1 MNVHRAS
8 RLLLACAALAAPA
21 SLSAQAF
28 GLSEI
33 GSCAI
38 ARGFATSASPCKD
51 ASTIFWNPAAAT
63 NIDGWNVV
71 AGAASIAVGGAFRQ
85 DTTGRRWDA
94 NPPTVIVP
102 HGFVNYH
109 KAGSKAAYGL
119 GFYVPYG
126 LTSQWPGDF
135 PGRFLA
141 EKATIQTIYV
151 QPNFAWQISS
161 KWSVGGGPIYGH
173 STVELHQSIDLS
185 SQKTPSGPTF
195 GMLGVAANT
204 EFARAS
210 LKGSA
215 SGYGAQIGVWG
226 KIDDSWS
233 IGIRA
238 LSPIT
243 FTYDDADAT
252 FSQVQTGLV
261 VSGDLAPPFTH
272 GTPIDAL
279 VAGQFTSG
287 GALVAQKA
295 KTKIT
300 HPAQLQGGVAYTGL
314 KNWLLEGDYAW
325 VNWKAFDKLPI
336 TFAGPAPS
344 DTLLEKYNNSSA
356 IRLGVEYTIPT
367 DGWKL
372 RAGFAG
378 VASAAPPETVTP
390 LLPDQDRTY
399 WNVGVGIPLGKT
411 LTLDGTYS
419 HVATSG
425 ARGRIVER
433 TAAQTADQ
441 VNSGVF
447 TLSANIFSVTFKA
460 NF

>member
-1 MNVHRAS
+1 
-8 RLLLACAALAAPA
+8 
-21 SLSAQAF
+21 
-28 GLSEI
+28 
-33 GSCAI
+33 
-38 ARGFATSASPCKD
+38 
-51 ASTIFWNPAAAT
+51 
-63 NIDGWNVV
+63 
-71 AGAASIAVGGAFRQ
+71 
-85 DTTGRRWDA
+85 
-94 NPPTVIVP
+94 
-102 HGFVNYH
+102 
-109 KAGSKAAYGL
+109 
-119 GFYVPYG
+119 
-126 LTSQWPGDF
+126 
-135 PGRFLA
+135 
-141 EKATIQTIYV
+141 
-151 QPNFAWQISS
+151 
-161 KWSVGGGPIYGH
+161 
-173 STVELHQSIDLS
+173 
-185 SQKTPSGPTF
+185 
-195 GMLGVAANT
+195 MLGVAANT

-447 TLSANIFSVTFKA
+447 TLSANVFSVTFKA
-460 NF
+460 SF